1 MATVTGFAIYQLG
14 HVPTRACIAV
24 QESPINIMS
33 EKGSVVV
40 VVSAVVAVVAWAWPS
55 PPGPSVLKVFLGYC
69 C

>member
-40 VVSAVVAVVAWAWPS
+40 IVSAVVTVVAWAWPS